1 MSFWN
6 AITKLQ
12 SALLNKAADA
22 KTKKRAWIQAQQN
35 KLLSHATN
43 SETALTGLLNWKM
56 FGLGIARLTNG
67 LGNQS
72 STLSQY
78 ANVMRPHISEKTF
91 LWLSRKAAS
100 TSDAWVIFFMFAIFT
115 VRSLF
120 TGGVFKSVENFFELL
135 LVLGITVVL
144 WFYAKHKDEVALKQL
159 QKSLHP
165 KLMRFCG
172 INREAEF
179 PVEFN
184 FLKYNTASNLV
195 TLGAWGFPENTALI
209 SAACEEG
216 RVIGF
221 FNDADQLV
229 GALSIDSAGKTLHTF
244 NEGDVALALQ
254 EGVLKPEFAAFN
266 NEDFAARK
274 IYDEIQE
281 ATNQVDEHATSKPS
295 IEALQDAW
303 SKVVL
308 RPDEMENLV
317 RAQMLFAYSDPSAP
331 RGILLKGPPGTG
343 KSLSA
348 QIFAESS
355 GAHFFKLSISDLK
368 SENIGG
374 SAANVK
380 RLWKEARENVPSVI
394 FIDECEG
401 VFAKRGSDQGDSFV
415 NEVVQTF
422 LTEWD
427 GIGGGENILVI
438 GATNRAELLDDAIVS
453 RFTDI
458 LELLPQDSAGMAPLV
473 NAVVRQLNLS
483 IVIPPKII
491 ESMTGMN
498 GREVRNAIQ
507 QAMRL
512 SAPDNPTEEHLSA
525 AIGKIRGKNSTKVAD
540 TATWDTLI
548 LPDQLKNKIK
558 TLAQMIREAGTL
570 AAQGIPVPRTLLLY
584 GPPGT
589 GKTQIAKTMA
599 NQAGVNFIAR
609 STADLKGQYL
619 GHAANRISQTFETA
633 RASSPS
639 ILFIDE
645 IDALASSRGGSNDQ
659 LQAEAVTQLL
669 QELDGVA
676 SKSGYVLVVAAT
688 NLLNQLDSAILS
700 RFSQKLE
707 IPLPTQPER
716 TAILQ
721 TLLSGRPVAE
731 DMDVHHVASM
741 CEGLSGRDLREIVSQ
756 AFNLAFQRT
765 VAEGKTA
772 ANILLN
778 MTDLKEAALQV
789 QP

>member
-1 MSFWN
+1 MSLWDEMS
-6 AITKLQ
+6 KLQ
-12 SALLNKAADA
+12 SALLNKAAEVKA
-22 KTKKRAWIQAQQN
+22 KKQTWLQEQQS
-35 KLLSHATN
+35 KVHRHVAN
-43 SETALTGLLNWKM
+43 SETALTNLFNWKI
-56 FGLGIARLTNG
+56 FGEGIARLKNG
-67 LGNQS
+67 LGNKS
-72 STLSQY
+72 STLTPY
-78 ANVMRPHISEKTF
+78 LNLLRPHVSEKTSF
-91 LWLSRKAAS
+91 WLSKKASS
-100 TSDAWVIFFMFAIFT
+100 TSDAWLRFYLAAIFT
-115 VRSLF
+115 AWSLIN
-120 TGGVFKSVENFFELL
+120 GGVFKSSVNFFGAVL
-135 LVLGITVVL
+135 LVGVTAWC
-144 WFYAKHKDEVALKQL
+144 WFAAKRADEAALKRL
-159 QKSLHP
+159 QRSLHP
-165 KLMRFCG
+165 RLMRFSR
-172 INREAEF
+172 INRESEF
-179 PVEFN
+179 PVEFT
-184 FLKYNTASNLV
+184 FLKYNTTSNAV
-195 TLGAWGFPENTALI
+195 TEEAWGFPESTALI
-209 SAACEEG
+209 SASNGGCCA
-216 RVIGF
+216 IGF
-221 FNDADQLV
+221 FSDTDQLV
-229 GALSIDSAGKTLHTF
+229 GFLSIDSIGKVLNTF
-244 NEGDVALALQ
+244 NEGDVALTLQ
-254 EGVLKPEFAAFN
+254 NEILNPGFATFDKDDI
-266 NEDFAARK
+266 EARK
-274 IYDEIQE
+274 IHSEIQE
-281 ATNQVDEHATSKPS
+281 AKNQIDDNVKSKPS
-295 IEALQDAW
+295 IEVLRDAW

-317 RAQMLFAYSDPSAP
+317 RAQMLFAYDDPSAP

-355 GAHFFKLSISDLK
+355 GAHFFKLSIADLK

-380 RLWKEARENVPSVI
+380 RLWQEARENAPSVI

-427 GIGGGENILVI
+427 GIGGDKNILII

-458 LELLPQDSAGMAPLV
+458 LELLPQNSVGMAPLV

-483 IVIPPKII
+483 IVIPAKII
-491 ESMTGMN
+491 ESMSGMN
-498 GREVRNAIQ
+498 GREVRNVIQ

-512 SAPDNPTEEHLSA
+512 SAPNNPTDDQLLA
-525 AIGKIRGKNSTKVAD
+525 AIGKIRGKNSTKVVD

-548 LPDQLKNKIK
+548 LPSQLKNKIK
-558 TLAQMIREAGTL
+558 TFAQMIREASELT
-570 AAQGIPVPRTLLLY
+570 AKGIPVPRTLLLY

-589 GKTQIAKTMA
+589 CKTQIARTMA
-599 NQAGVNFIAR
+599 NEAGVNFIAR

-619 GHAANRISQTFETA
+619 GHAAGRISQTFETA

-645 IDALASSRGGSNDQ
+645 IDALASSRGASGDQ

-716 TAILQ
+716 AAILQ

-731 DMDVHHVASM
+731 DVDVHHVASI

-756 AFNLAFQRT
+756 AFNLAFQRAM
-765 VAEGKTA
+765 AEGKTA

-778 MTDLKEAALQV
+778 MIDLKEAAAQA
-789 QP
+789 

>member
-1 MSFWN
+1 
-6 AITKLQ
+6 
-12 SALLNKAADA
+12 
-22 KTKKRAWIQAQQN
+22 
-35 KLLSHATN
+35 
-43 SETALTGLLNWKM
+43 
-56 FGLGIARLTNG
+56 
-67 LGNQS
+67 
-72 STLSQY
+72 
-78 ANVMRPHISEKTF
+78 
-91 LWLSRKAAS
+91 
-100 TSDAWVIFFMFAIFT
+100 
-115 VRSLF
+115 
-120 TGGVFKSVENFFELL
+120 
-135 LVLGITVVL
+135 
-144 WFYAKHKDEVALKQL
+144 
-159 QKSLHP
+159 
-165 KLMRFCG
+165 MRFSR
-172 INREAEF
+172 INRESEF
-179 PVEFN
+179 PVEFTY
-184 FLKYNTASNLV
+184 LKYDPTSNAV
-195 TLGAWGFPENTALI
+195 TEEAWGFPESTALI
-209 SAACEEG
+209 SLSNGDGCA
-216 RVIGF
+216 IGF
-221 FNDADQLV
+221 FGDTGQLV
-229 GALSIDSAGKTLHTF
+229 GLFTIDSTGKVLHTF
-244 NEGDVALALQ
+244 NEGDVALTLQ
-254 EGVLKPEFAAFN
+254 NEVLSPDFTAFDKN
-266 NEDFAARK
+266 DIEARK
-274 IYDEIQE
+274 IHSEIQE
-281 ATNQVDEHATSKPS
+281 AKNQIDDSVTSQPS
-295 IEALQDAW
+295 IAALHDAW

-317 RAQMLFAYSDPSAP
+317 RTQMLFAYGDPSAP

-355 GAHFFKLSISDLK
+355 GAHFFKLSIADLK

-380 RLWKEARENVPSVI
+380 RIWQEARENAPSII

-427 GIGGGENILVI
+427 GIGGDKNILII

-458 LELLPQDSAGMAPLV
+458 LELLPQDSVGITPLV
-473 NAVVRQLNLS
+473 NAVTRQLNLS

-491 ESMTGMN
+491 ESMSGMN
-498 GREVRNAIQ
+498 GREVRNVIQ

-512 SAPDNPTEEHLSA
+512 SAPNNPTEEQLSV
-525 AIGKIRGKNSTKVAD
+525 AIGKIRGKNSTKVTD

-548 LPDQLKNKIK
+548 LPDQLKNRIK
-558 TLAQMIREAGTL
+558 TLAQMIREAGALT
-570 AAQGIPVPRTLLLY
+570 AQGIPVPRTLLLY

-589 GKTQIAKTMA
+589 GKTQIARTMA

-619 GHAANRISQTFETA
+619 GHAAGRISQTFETA

-645 IDALASSRGGSNDQ
+645 IDALASSRGENNDQ

-669 QELDGVA
+669 QELDGVT

-716 TAILQ
+716 AAILQ

-731 DMDVHHVASM
+731 DIDVHHVASI

-765 VAEGKTA
+765 MAEGKTA

-778 MTDLKEAALQV
+778 MIDLKGAITQA
-789 QP
+789 